1 MYFPA
6 MEPVRA
12 VADEC
17 VIGLL
22 ADLLDAGSSG
32 ISAGVLVDSMAEFVE
47 ANFHELPD
55 LVVGLIPGWVR
66 TQLER
71 LEYLGVVT
79 TAGENVTLTPAGV
92 PVSIGLVED
101 AGVQVLVRPDP
112 ATCDASAVVD
122 LLGAV
127 EEQEW
132 TTDVSAWLAAQP
144 DPVTAAGEL
153 IDQACAEGRDP
164 VAVVAGLTAVT
175 DVAGED
181 AIAAAHHQL
190 GGPHDGLVLYWLA
203 ERSAIDLSTV
213 DPTRF
218 VAGLVDVL
226 AVALDT
232 SGPQAMVDTF
242 GDADQD
248 QQLELLH
255 GIWRLDHPRLPDLL
269 EMVGCHHP
277 VKAVAKA
284 ARKALMQHRNR
295 TASAA
300 GR

>member
-1 MYFPA
+1 LTRWP
-6 MEPVRA
+6 
-12 VADEC
+12 
-17 VIGLL
+17 
-22 ADLLDAGSSG
+22 SS
-32 ISAGVLVDSMAEFVE
+32 STR
-47 ANFHELPD
+47 NFHELPD

-66 TQLER
+66 TQLQR
-71 LEYLGVVT
+71 LKDLGVVT
-79 TAGENVTLTPAGV
+79 TARENLTLTPAGV

-101 AGVQVLVRPDP
+101 AGVEVLLRPDP
-112 ATCDASAVVD
+112 ATCDASTIVD
-122 LLGAV
+122 LLGAL
-127 EEQEW
+127 EEKEW
-132 TTDVSAWLAAQP
+132 TTDASAWLAARP

-153 IDQACAEGRDP
+153 INEVCVEGRDP

-181 AIAAAHHQL
+181 AFAAAHHQL

-203 ERSAIDLSTV
+203 EKSAIAPSTV
-213 DPTRF
+213 DPKRF

-232 SGPQAMVDTF
+232 SGPQAMVDMF
-242 GDADQD
+242 GDAAQN

-255 GIWRLDHPRLPDLL
+255 GIWRLDRPRLPDVL

-277 VKAVAKA
+277 VKAVAKVA
-284 ARKALMQHRNR
+284 CKALMQYRNR
-295 TASAA
+295 TAGAA